1 LNRAMCTAHWM
12 SSGVT
17 DSSSM
22 RTCNTQAAQRKQATV
37 IDGTIDGDC
46 QKQQLAHLTL
56 RREAGA
62 AHIAF
67 TARRALLKHDRPP
80 PQKVNVCTAMQQHT

>member
-22 RTCNTQAAQRKQATV
+22 RTCNTHGSAAE
-37 IDGTIDGDC
+37 
-46 QKQQLAHLTL
+46 
-56 RREAGA
+56 EAVA
-62 AHIAF
+62 VSRSYDH
-67 TARRALLKHDRPP
+67 
-80 PQKVNVCTAMQQHT
+80 

>member
-22 RTCNTQAAQRKQATV
+22 RTCNKQAAQRKQAGAVENSEITGV
-37 IDGTIDGDC
+37 CDT
-46 QKQQLAHLTL
+46 QQQQQLACACIHGQNCAT
-56 RREAGA
+56 
-62 AHIAF
+62 
-67 TARRALLKHDRPP
+67 
-80 PQKVNVCTAMQQHT
+80 